1 MSKYYLNCGTLQIIY
16 STSKTPLEAAIR
28 ALWETNASDVLDEH
42 FYIDEKGYKDH
53 YSANPE
59 TVVIPCTKV
68 IKLAGWE
75 MSGDGCECLPPE
87 DE

>member
-1 MSKYYLNCGTLQIIY
+1 MPKYYINCGTLKIIH
-16 STSKTPLEAAIR
+16 STSKTPEEAAIR

-42 FYIDEKGYKDH
+42 FYIDEKGYKDY

-59 TVVIPCTKV
+59 TVVILSSKV

-75 MSGDGCECLPPE
+75 MSGDDCECLPPE
-87 DE
+87 EE